1 MAEYDDQT
9 VEQETLKY
17 FDGDTLASNVWM
29 TKYALKNNE
38 GAFIEKTPDDMH
50 RRIASE
56 FARIE
61 TKFGGSRTLSEEQIY
76 DLISNFKNLNLV
88 KS

>member
-29 TKYALKNNE
+29 TKYALKNST
-38 GAFIEKTPDDMH
+38 GAFVEKTQDDMH
-50 RRIASE
+50 HRIASE

-61 TKFGGSRTLSEEQIY
+61 SKFGGSRALNEEQIY
-76 DLISNFKNLNLV
+76 DLI
-88 KS
+88 